1 MSQKIAQLIPMLN
14 FQIASE
20 AIEFYKKAFGAVETM
35 RMEDNGKIAHAE
47 IKINDIDIMIAD
59 EYPDMDI
66 RSPLTI
72 GGCPLILLLVTDS
85 VDEVFN
91 KAISNGAT
99 IERAVTDQLGGQI
112 RNGKL
117 IDPFGYKW
125 MISSRPKTT

>member
-1 MSQKIAQLIPMLN
+1 MRIKQLIPMLN
-14 FQIASE
+14 FQSASN
-20 AIEFYKKAFGAVETM
+20 AIEFYKKAFGAVETL

-47 IKINDIDIMIAD
+47 IRIDEIDIMIAD
-59 EYPDMDI
+59 EFPEMDV

-72 GGCPLILLLVTDS
+72 GGCPSILLLVTDN

-91 KAISNGAT
+91 RAVSNGAK
-99 IERAVTDQLGGQI
+99 IERPLADQLGGRI

-125 MISSRPKTT
+125 MISSRP